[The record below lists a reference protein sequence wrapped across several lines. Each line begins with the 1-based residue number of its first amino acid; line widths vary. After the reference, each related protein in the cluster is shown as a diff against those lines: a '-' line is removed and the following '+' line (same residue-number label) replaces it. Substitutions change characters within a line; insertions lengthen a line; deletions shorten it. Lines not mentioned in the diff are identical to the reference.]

1 MNKKTVSLS
10 THPCAGRVQLVTK
23 AYLNQM
29 FLLAIIGILAF
40 LGVAGMLGSL
50 NTDPVPEQS
59 SLHITTQS

>member
-10 THPCAGRVQLVTK
+10 THPYTGRVQLLAKTYV
-23 AYLNQM
+23 NQM
-29 FLLAIIGILAF
+29 FLLAIMGILAF

-50 NTDPVPEQS
+50 NTEPSPEQS

>member
-10 THPCAGRVQLVTK
+10 SHPFTGRVQLLTK
-23 AYLNQM
+23 TYVNQM
-29 FLLAIIGILAF
+29 FLLAVIGILAF

-50 NTDPVPEQS
+50 KTEPLSEQS